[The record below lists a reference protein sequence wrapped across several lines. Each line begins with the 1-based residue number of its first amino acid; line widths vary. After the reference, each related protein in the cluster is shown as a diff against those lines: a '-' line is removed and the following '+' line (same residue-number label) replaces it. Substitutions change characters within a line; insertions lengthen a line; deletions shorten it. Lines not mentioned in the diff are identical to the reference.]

1 MAKKSNGLGDR
12 IRRIRE
18 ARAFSQSDLAKMAN
32 VTPTAVW
39 NWETNGVVPR
49 AETLLV
55 VAQRLGVTKEYLLTG
70 QSGVQD
76 PATSASTEELSL
88 EDLIRAIAAKGFEV
102 SIRPKS
108 PS

>member
-1 MAKKSNGLGDR
+1 MSKENNGLGDR
-12 IRRIRE
+12 IRKIRE
-18 ARAFSQSDLAKMAN
+18 ARAFSQSDLARMTN

-49 AETLLV
+49 AETLLA

-70 QSGVQD
+70 QSGG
-76 PATSASTEELSL
+76 PEPTTGTSPEELSL

-102 SIRPKS
+102 SVRPKS
-108 PS
+108 AS